1 MKKIALTLIAL
12 IAFSGAAFA
21 AAQDSYE
28 YKGGNMG
35 KVAFPHKK
43 HMALGCAKCHEGAP
57 KKIEINKGVAHDQLC
72 LKCHKAENKGPKGCK
87 DCHKK

>member
-12 IAFSGAAFA
+12 IAFAGAAVA
-21 AAQDSYE
+21 ADTVE
-28 YKGGNMG
+28 YKGGSMG
-35 KVAFPHKK
+35 KVTFNHKK

-57 KKIEINKGVAHDQLC
+57 KKIAVDKSVAHDKLC
-72 LKCHKAENKGPKGCK
+72 VKCHKAENKGPKGCK